1 MFFISIYS
9 VNLVIYYSFFI
20 INQNSLTEEVC
31 LKIVED
37 CNACCFL
44 DKKMSENSTKN
55 SSAENFNLN
64 PVKIHINFSDNFSF
78 PLSQNT
84 NLYSEFLKFNFSQGY
99 SQTTSPIPIV

>member
-1 MFFISIYS
+1 
-9 VNLVIYYSFFI
+9 
-20 INQNSLTEEVC
+20 
-31 LKIVED
+31 
-37 CNACCFL
+37 
-44 DKKMSENSTKN
+44 MSENSTKN